1 MFRVL
6 LIILMS
12 VFMSTA
18 LKSPPIMCSEPGR
31 LLSIEKNLCEIH
43 YCQGGISIDI
53 TKHPSVSAI
62 VLL

>member
-1 MFRVL
+1 
-6 LIILMS
+6 MS
-12 VFMSTA
+12 IFMSTA